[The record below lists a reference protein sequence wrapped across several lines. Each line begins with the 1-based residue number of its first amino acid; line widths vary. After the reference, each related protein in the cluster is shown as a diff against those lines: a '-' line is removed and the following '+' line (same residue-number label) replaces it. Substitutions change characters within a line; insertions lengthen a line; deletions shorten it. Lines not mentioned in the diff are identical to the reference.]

1 MSVPV
6 LAEPGRDELGELY
19 GRYKRLALATGATL
33 VLGEDPA
40 ALADAAAALLA
51 DSRAARAAGG
61 GALAPALSAC
71 VRAAGELHAL
81 LVRALE
87 GAGAVGA
94 ADTDRARATHS
105 SLRREVWKVIPC
117 EYVPC
122 SAVHRHDHRG
132 VR

>member
-6 LAEPGRDELGELY
+6 LAEPGLDELGALY

-51 DSRAARAAGG
+51 DSRTARGG
-61 GALAPALSAC
+61 GGGGLASPLSAC
-71 VRAAGELHAL
+71 VCAADELHAL
-81 LVRALE
+81 LVRA
-87 GAGAVGA
+87 AADPSRVGA
-94 ADTDRARATHS
+94 ADTDRVRATHS

-132 VR
+132 ER